1 MMKVLLT
8 GFEPYWNYNIN
19 SSWEVAVELTARGIL
34 GVDIVVEQIP
44 VRFSSAPQVL
54 RNAVVKHTPDV
65 VIMLGQSGGSDRVK
79 LERVALNV
87 MDAKIPDNEGY
98 TPDEEQIYR
107 DAPAALFTNMP
118 LKKLRAAVEEQ
129 GVPVKISNSCGLYVC
144 NRLYFEAL
152 LMCKENSAMKA
163 LFVHLP
169 FYEGQ
174 PTAKDGKPTMPI
186 DFMIKAIQTIIEEY
200 NDKN

>member
-19 SSWEVAVELTARGIL
+19 SSWEVAVELTARGIQ

-186 DFMIKAIQTIIEEY
+186 DFMVKAIQTIIEEY

>member
-19 SSWEVAVELTARGIL
+19 SSWEVAVELTARGIQ

>member
-19 SSWEVAVELTARGIL
+19 SSWEVAVELTARGIQ

-174 PTAKDGKPTMPI
+174 QTAKDGKPTMPI
-186 DFMIKAIQTIIEEY
+186 DFMVKAIQTIIEEY